1 MSGRTTACAW
11 LTAWAIE
18 SSHSDHVGR
27 TSNVPDRV
35 VAPGSI
41 GKGVGDA
48 TRFIAVDHRAPRLTP
63 WPAPGIDKEP
73 RPIAIRHRG
82 RRSAWDLGTRE
93 GLATMQ
99 GDATLAM
106 LANHN
111 LHVNGKVLV

>member
-48 TRFIAVDHRAPRLTP
+48 TRLIAVDHRAPRLTP
-63 WPAPGIDKEP
+63 WPAPWNRQGAETHRDQASGPEVSVGP
-73 RPIAIRHRG
+73 RTPG
-82 RRSAWDLGTRE
+82 RARD
-93 GLATMQ
+93 
-99 GDATLAM
+99 DARRCNPGHARQP
-106 LANHN
+106 
-111 LHVNGKVLV
+111 